1 MLDNSS
7 EKLQGY
13 FFYMCYLLLYHN
25 TAQAIIVIA
34 IRCIQGA
41 FMYYLYG

>member
-13 FFYMCYLLLYHN
+13 FFYMCYLLLYDN
-25 TAQAIIVIA
+25 A
-34 IRCIQGA
+34 
-41 FMYYLYG
+41 